1 MVNGRATVRMR
12 RLPVPESG
20 LQLAH
25 GCDAKCEPDRETLF
39 VSEPYEVND
48 TEFASVSALEGR
60 QRFEHLLKRICDTET
75 VFLLIDDDGLVV
87 LTDEENAAPPQVP
100 VWPHPRYAE
109 AYRASFGGGAGHGPD
124 GADGVRRRC
133 VATPRAGGRQPCR
146 RADRAAARCRHR
158 GGRAPKA
165 IISYHEEW
173 YGGWP
178 K

>member
-1 MVNGRATVRMR
+1 MR
-12 RLPVPESG
+12 VFNAPRTARLP
-20 LQLAH
+20 
-25 GCDAKCEPDRETLF
+25 F

-48 TEFASVSALEGR
+48 KEFASVSGLEGR

-75 VFLLIDDDGLVV
+75 VFLLIDDDGGLVV

-109 AYRASFGGGAGHGPD
+109 AYRASFGGGAGYGPMELGEFVD
-124 GADGVRRRC
+124 DVLPHLAQEGANL
-133 VATPRAGGRQPCR
+133 VAMPTEQQPAVAIA
-146 RADRAAARCRHR
+146 ADELR
-158 GGRAPKA
+158 KA